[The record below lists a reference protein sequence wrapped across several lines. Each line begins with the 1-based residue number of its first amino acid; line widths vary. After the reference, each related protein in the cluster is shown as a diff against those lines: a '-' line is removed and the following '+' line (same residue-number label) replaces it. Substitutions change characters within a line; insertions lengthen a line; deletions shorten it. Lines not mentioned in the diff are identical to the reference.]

1 MASHIGRRKLLATLL
16 GGTAATWP
24 LAARAQQ
31 STMPVIGFLSG
42 RSPGESES
50 VEAAFRQ
57 GLKESGYAEGQN
69 VHIAF
74 RWAEGRYDRLPAL
87 VASLVDIRVA
97 VIAAA
102 GGQAVLLAAKAA
114 TSTIPIVFVS
124 GEDPVKLGLV
134 ASLNRPGGSA
144 TGVSMFLSEMEAKRL
159 ALLHE
164 LVPTATMIGV
174 IVNPSSPSID
184 TQLREINS
192 AARALGRQIQI
203 VNATNE
209 RELDAAFAS
218 LAQSKAGAL
227 LIASNAY
234 FTSRRDQIV
243 ALAAQRAIP
252 AIYDQREFP
261 MAGGLVSYGTNLSD
275 SYRLMG
281 VYTGKILKG
290 EKPTD
295 LPVQQSTKF
304 ELVINLKT
312 AKALGLDIPATVLA
326 RADEVIE

>member
-1 MASHIGRRKLLATLL
+1 MSSFVGRRKFLVML
-16 GGTAATWP
+16 GGAAAAWP
-24 LAARAQQ
+24 LALRAQQ
-31 STMPVIGFLSG
+31 AAMPVIGFLSG

-87 VASLVDIRVA
+87 LASLVDIRVA

-102 GGQAVLLAAKAA
+102 GGQAVPLAAKAA

-164 LVPTATMIGV
+164 LVPTGTITGV

-192 AARALGRQIQI
+192 AARAPGRQIQI

-209 RELDAAFAS
+209 RELDAAFVS
-218 LAQSKAGAL
+218 LAQSKVGAL

-281 VYTGKILKG
+281 VYTGKVLKG

-304 ELVINLKT
+304 ELEISLKA
-312 AKALGLDIPATVLA
+312 AKAIGLDVPPTLLA

>member
-1 MASHIGRRKLLATLL
+1 MSSFVGRRKFLVML
-16 GGTAATWP
+16 GGAAAAWP
-24 LAARAQQ
+24 LALRAQQ
-31 STMPVIGFLSG
+31 AAMPVIGFLSG

-102 GGQAVLLAAKAA
+102 GGQAVPLAAKAA

-164 LVPTATMIGV
+164 LVPTGTITGV

-209 RELDAAFAS
+209 RELDAAFVS
-218 LAQSKAGAL
+218 LAQSKVGAL

-281 VYTGKILKG
+281 VYTGKVLKG

>member
-1 MASHIGRRKLLATLL
+1 MSSFVGRRKFLVML
-16 GGTAATWP
+16 GGAAAAWP
-24 LAARAQQ
+24 LALRAQQ
-31 STMPVIGFLSG
+31 AAMPVIGFLSG

-87 VASLVDIRVA
+87 LASLVDIRVA

-102 GGQAVLLAAKAA
+102 GGQAVPLAAKAA

-124 GEDPVKLGLV
+124 GEDPVKHGLV

-164 LVPTATMIGV
+164 LVPTGTITGV

-209 RELDAAFAS
+209 RELDAAFVS
-218 LAQSKAGAL
+218 LAQSKVGAL

-281 VYTGKILKG
+281 VYTGKVLKG

-312 AKALGLDIPATVLA
+312 AKALGLDVPPALSA

>member
-1 MASHIGRRKLLATLL
+1 MSSFVGRRKFLVML
-16 GGTAATWP
+16 GGAAAAWP
-24 LAARAQQ
+24 LALRAQQ
-31 STMPVIGFLSG
+31 AAMPVIGFLSG

-50 VEAAFRQ
+50 GEAAFRQ

-87 VASLVDIRVA
+87 LASLVDIRVA

-102 GGQAVLLAAKAA
+102 GGQAVPLAAKAA

-124 GEDPVKLGLV
+124 GEDPVKHGLV

-164 LVPTATMIGV
+164 LVPTGTITGV

-227 LIASNAY
+227 VIAANAY

-243 ALAAQRAIP
+243 ALAAQHAIP

-281 VYTGKILKG
+281 VYTGKVLKG

>member
-1 MASHIGRRKLLATLL
+1 MRRRNFIALLA
-16 GGTAATWP
+16 GATAAWP

-31 STMPVIGFLSG
+31 AAMPVVGFLNG

-50 VEAAFRQ
+50 SEAAFRQ
-57 GLKESGYAEGQN
+57 GLKESGYIEGQN

-74 RWAEGRYDRLPAL
+74 RWAEGRYDRVPAL
-87 VASLVDIRVA
+87 AAGLIDIRVA

-102 GGQAVLLAAKAA
+102 GGQAVPLAAKAA

-124 GEDPVKLGLV
+124 GEDPVKMGLV
-134 ASLNRPGGSA
+134 AGLNRPGGNA
-144 TGVSMFLSEMEAKRL
+144 TGVSMFLTEMEAKRL

-164 LVPTATMIGV
+164 LVPTATIIGV

-184 TQLREINS
+184 TQLQEVNS

-227 LIASNAY
+227 HIAANAY

-243 ALAAQRAIP
+243 ALAAQHAIP

-261 MAGGLVSYGTNLSD
+261 TAGGLMSYGTSLSD
-275 SYRLMG
+275 AYRLMG

-290 EKPTD
+290 EKPAD
-295 LPVQQSTKF
+295 LPVQRSTKF

-312 AKALGLDIPATVLA
+312 AKALSLDVPPALSA

>member
-1 MASHIGRRKLLATLL
+1 MSSFVGRRKFLVML
-16 GGTAATWP
+16 GGAAAAWP
-24 LAARAQQ
+24 LALRAQQ
-31 STMPVIGFLSG
+31 AAMPVIGFLSG

-87 VASLVDIRVA
+87 LASLVDIRVA

-102 GGQAVLLAAKAA
+102 GGQAVPLAAKAA

-164 LVPTATMIGV
+164 LVPTGTITGV

-209 RELDAAFAS
+209 RELDAAFVS
-218 LAQSKAGAL
+218 LAQSKVGAL

-304 ELVINLKT
+304 ELVISLKA
-312 AKALGLDIPATVLA
+312 AKAIGLDVPPTLLA

>member
-1 MASHIGRRKLLATLL
+1 MPDQLHRREFIALIGGATVA
-16 GGTAATWP
+16 GP

-31 STMPVIGFLSG
+31 AALPVIGFLSG

-209 RELDAAFAS
+209 RELDAAFVS
-218 LAQSKAGAL
+218 LAAGAL
-227 LIASNAY
+227 LIASDAY

>member
-1 MASHIGRRKLLATLL
+1 MSSFVGRRKFLVML
-16 GGTAATWP
+16 GGAAAAWP
-24 LAARAQQ
+24 LALRAQQ
-31 STMPVIGFLSG
+31 AAMPVIGFLSG

-87 VASLVDIRVA
+87 LASLVDIRVA

-102 GGQAVLLAAKAA
+102 GGQAVPLAAKAA

-164 LVPTATMIGV
+164 LVPTGTITGV

-209 RELDAAFAS
+209 RELDAAFVS
-218 LAQSKAGAL
+218 LAQSKVGAL

-281 VYTGKILKG
+281 VYTGKVLKG

-304 ELVINLKT
+304 ELVINLKI
-312 AKALGLDIPATVLA
+312 AKALGHDIPATVLA

>member
-1 MASHIGRRKLLATLL
+1 MSSFVGRRKFLVML
-16 GGTAATWP
+16 GGAAAAWP
-24 LAARAQQ
+24 LALRAQQ
-31 STMPVIGFLSG
+31 AAMPVIGFLSG

-87 VASLVDIRVA
+87 LASLVDIRVA

-102 GGQAVLLAAKAA
+102 GGQAVPLAAKAA

-164 LVPTATMIGV
+164 LVPTGTITGV

-192 AARALGRQIQI
+192 AARAPGRQIQI

-209 RELDAAFAS
+209 RELDAAFVS
-218 LAQSKAGAL
+218 LAQSKVGAL

-281 VYTGKILKG
+281 VYTGKVLKG

>member
-1 MASHIGRRKLLATLL
+1 MSSFVGRRKFLVML
-16 GGTAATWP
+16 GGAAAAWP
-24 LAARAQQ
+24 LALRAQQ
-31 STMPVIGFLSG
+31 AAMPVIGFLSG

-87 VASLVDIRVA
+87 LASLVDIRVA

-102 GGQAVLLAAKAA
+102 GGQAVPLAAKAA

-164 LVPTATMIGV
+164 LVPTGTITGV

-209 RELDAAFAS
+209 RELDAAFVS
-218 LAQSKAGAL
+218 LAQSKVGAL

>member
-1 MASHIGRRKLLATLL
+1 MSSFVGRRKFLVML
-16 GGTAATWP
+16 GGAAAAWP
-24 LAARAQQ
+24 LALRAQQ
-31 STMPVIGFLSG
+31 AAMPVIGFLSG

-87 VASLVDIRVA
+87 LASLVDIRVA

-102 GGQAVLLAAKAA
+102 GGQAVPLAAKAA

-164 LVPTATMIGV
+164 LVPTGTITGV

-218 LAQSKAGAL
+218 LAQSKAGAV

-281 VYTGKILKG
+281 VYTGKVLKG

>member
-1 MASHIGRRKLLATLL
+1 MSSFVGRRKFLVML
-16 GGTAATWP
+16 GGAAAAWP
-24 LAARAQQ
+24 LALRAQQ
-31 STMPVIGFLSG
+31 AAMPVIGFLSG

-87 VASLVDIRVA
+87 LASLVDIRVA

-102 GGQAVLLAAKAA
+102 GGQAVPLAAKAA

-124 GEDPVKLGLV
+124 GEDPVKHGLV

-164 LVPTATMIGV
+164 LVPTGTITGV

-209 RELDAAFAS
+209 RELDAAFVS
-218 LAQSKAGAL
+218 LAQSKVGAL

-281 VYTGKILKG
+281 VYTGKVLKG

>member
-1 MASHIGRRKLLATLL
+1 MLDLRRRQVITLL
-16 GGTAATWP
+16 GGAAAAWP

-31 STMPVIGFLSG
+31 SAMPVIGFLSG
-42 RSPGESES
+42 RSPGESVS

-102 GGQAVLLAAKAA
+102 GGQAVPLAAKAA

-124 GEDPVKLGLV
+124 GEDPVKHGLV

-312 AKALGLDIPATVLA
+312 AKALGLDVPPALSA

>member
-1 MASHIGRRKLLATLL
+1 MSSFVGRRKFLVML
-16 GGTAATWP
+16 GGAAAAWP
-24 LAARAQQ
+24 LALRAQQ
-31 STMPVIGFLSG
+31 AAMPVIGFLSG

-87 VASLVDIRVA
+87 LASLVDIRVA

-102 GGQAVLLAAKAA
+102 GGQAVPLAAKAA

-164 LVPTATMIGV
+164 LVPTGTITGV

-209 RELDAAFAS
+209 RELDAAFVS
-218 LAQSKAGAL
+218 LAQSKVGAL

-281 VYTGKILKG
+281 VYTGKVLKG

-326 RADEVIE
+326 RADEVME

>member
-1 MASHIGRRKLLATLL
+1 MSSFVGRRKFLVML
-16 GGTAATWP
+16 GGAAAAWP
-24 LAARAQQ
+24 LALRAQQ
-31 STMPVIGFLSG
+31 AAMPVIGFLSG

-87 VASLVDIRVA
+87 LASLVDIRVA

-102 GGQAVLLAAKAA
+102 GGQAVPLAAKAA

-164 LVPTATMIGV
+164 LVPTGTITGV

-209 RELDAAFAS
+209 RELDAAFVS
-218 LAQSKAGAL
+218 LAQSKVGAL

-281 VYTGKILKG
+281 VYTGKVLKG

>member
-1 MASHIGRRKLLATLL
+1 MNRREFITLL
-16 GGTAATWP
+16 GGAAVAWP

-102 GGQAVLLAAKAA
+102 GGQAVSLAAKAA

-124 GEDPVKLGLV
+124 GDDPVKLGLV

-144 TGVSMFLSEMEAKRL
+144 TGVSMFLSEMEAKRF

-227 LIASNAY
+227 LIAANAY

-261 MAGGLVSYGTNLSD
+261 MAGGLVSYGTSLSD

-295 LPVQQSTKF
+295 LPVQRSTKF
-304 ELVINLKT
+304 EFVINLKT
-312 AKALGLDIPATVLA
+312 AKALGLDVPPTLLA

>member
-1 MASHIGRRKLLATLL
+1 MSSFVGRRKFLVML
-16 GGTAATWP
+16 GGAAAAWP
-24 LAARAQQ
+24 LALRAQQ
-31 STMPVIGFLSG
+31 AAMPVIGFLSG

-87 VASLVDIRVA
+87 LASLVDIRVA

-102 GGQAVLLAAKAA
+102 GGQAVPLAAKAA

-124 GEDPVKLGLV
+124 GEDPVKHGLV

-174 IVNPSSPSID
+174 IVTPSSPSID

-209 RELDAAFAS
+209 RELDAAFVS
-218 LAQSKAGAL
+218 LAQSKVGAL

-304 ELVINLKT
+304 ELVISLKA
-312 AKALGLDIPATVLA
+312 AKAIGLDVPPTLLA

>member
-1 MASHIGRRKLLATLL
+1 MSSFVGRRKFLVML
-16 GGTAATWP
+16 GGAAAAWP
-24 LAARAQQ
+24 LALRAQQ
-31 STMPVIGFLSG
+31 AAMPVIGFLSG

-87 VASLVDIRVA
+87 LASLVDIRVA

-102 GGQAVLLAAKAA
+102 GGQAVPLAAKAA

-124 GEDPVKLGLV
+124 GEDPVKHGLV
-134 ASLNRPGGSA
+134 ASLNRRGGSA

-164 LVPTATMIGV
+164 LVPTGTITGV

-209 RELDAAFAS
+209 RELDAAFVS
-218 LAQSKAGAL
+218 LAQSKVGAL

-281 VYTGKILKG
+281 VYTGKVLKG

-304 ELVINLKT
+304 ELVVNLKA
-312 AKALGLDIPATVLA
+312 AKAIGLDVPPTLLA

>member
-1 MASHIGRRKLLATLL
+1 MSSFVGRRKFLVML
-16 GGTAATWP
+16 GGAAAAWP
-24 LAARAQQ
+24 LALRAQQ
-31 STMPVIGFLSG
+31 AAMPVIGFLSG

-87 VASLVDIRVA
+87 LASLVDIRVA

-102 GGQAVLLAAKAA
+102 GGQAVPLAAKAA

-164 LVPTATMIGV
+164 LVPTGTITGV

-209 RELDAAFAS
+209 RELDAAFVS
-218 LAQSKAGAL
+218 LAQSKVGAL

-281 VYTGKILKG
+281 VYTGKVLKG

-326 RADEVIE
+326 RADEVID

>member
-1 MASHIGRRKLLATLL
+1 MLDLRRRQFITLL
-16 GGTAATWP
+16 GIAAAWP

-31 STMPVIGFLSG
+31 SAMPVIGFLSG

-102 GGQAVLLAAKAA
+102 GGQAVPLAAKAA

-124 GEDPVKLGLV
+124 GEDPVKHGLV

-275 SYRLMG
+275 SYRLMW

-312 AKALGLDIPATVLA
+312 AKALGLDVPPALSA

>member
-1 MASHIGRRKLLATLL
+1 MLDIRRRQFITLL
-16 GGTAATWP
+16 GGAAATWP

-31 STMPVIGFLSG
+31 PLMPVIGFLSG

-87 VASLVDIRVA
+87 VASLVDI
-97 VIAAA
+97 
-102 GGQAVLLAAKAA
+102 
-114 TSTIPIVFVS
+114 

-174 IVNPSSPSID
+174 IVTPSSPSID

-209 RELDAAFAS
+209 RELDAAFVS
-218 LAQSKAGAL
+218 LAQSKVGAL

-281 VYTGKILKG
+281 VYTGKVLKG

>member
-1 MASHIGRRKLLATLL
+1 MSSFVGRRKFLVML
-16 GGTAATWP
+16 GGAAAAWP
-24 LAARAQQ
+24 LALRAQQ
-31 STMPVIGFLSG
+31 AAMPVIGFLSG

-87 VASLVDIRVA
+87 LASLVDIRVA

-114 TSTIPIVFVS
+114 TSAIPIVFVS

-164 LVPTATMIGV
+164 LVPTGTITGV

-209 RELDAAFAS
+209 RELDAAFVS
-218 LAQSKAGAL
+218 LAQSKVGAL

-304 ELVINLKT
+304 ELVISLKA
-312 AKALGLDIPATVLA
+312 AKAIGLDVPPTLLA